1 MINVIIFDVSGILI
15 SSDEKDTLDY
25 YSNKLNIPL
34 ENIQKAHNKYM
45 DGYEMGELT
54 DEEYEELFFGEL
66 GVDVDP
72 EYWDVKLSFKEK
84 FVEMYTL
91 VRTLGGA
98 YSVYFVSNEGRGYW
112 KMVDDKFK
120 ISEIFIDG
128 VVSYQLRVRKPD
140 TKIFKMLIAKYKL
153 VAEECLFID
162 DNEKNLRGAESLGM
176 KTLHFTNLGQL
187 KEDLRRLGVKLG

>member
-91 VRTLGGA
+91 VRTLGWA

>member
-72 EYWDVKLSFKEK
+72 EYWEVKLSFKEK